1 MNLEVLEAALE
12 VLTRLENNIEN
23 NELKNNN
30 NEPQ

>member
-1 MNLEVLEAALE
+1 MNLEVLYAALE
-12 VLTRLENNIEN
+12 VLTTIEN

>member
-12 VLTRLENNIEN
+12 VLTRLENTIEN

>member
-1 MNLEVLEAALE
+1 MNLEVLKAALE
-12 VLTRLENNIEN
+12 VLTTIEN

>member
-12 VLTRLENNIEN
+12 VLTTIEN

>member
-1 MNLEVLEAALE
+1 MNLEVLKAALE
-12 VLTRLENNIEN
+12 VLTIIEN